1 MTTTQKQMEEEKAVI
16 ETIRQCL
23 KILQRREAKK
33 AELQKPTTRQYP
45 IIRRVTK

>member
-1 MTTTQKQMEEEKAVI
+1 MTTKKQTDEEKVI

-33 AELQKPTTRQYP
+33 AELQKRTTRQYP
-45 IIRRVTK
+45 IIRRVVR

>member
-1 MTTTQKQMEEEKAVI
+1 MTTKKQKDEEKVI

-33 AELQKPTTRQYP
+33 AELQKRTTRQHP
-45 IIRRVTK
+45 IIKRVVKC

>member
-1 MTTTQKQMEEEKAVI
+1 MTTQKQTEEEKVI
-16 ETIRQCL
+16 ETIRKCL

-33 AELQKPTTRQYP
+33 AELQKRTTRQYP

>member
-1 MTTTQKQMEEEKAVI
+1 MTTQKQTDEDKVI

-33 AELQKPTTRQYP
+33 AELKKRTTRQFP
-45 IIRRVTK
+45 IIKRVVKC

>member
-1 MTTTQKQMEEEKAVI
+1 MTTKTTDDEKVI
-16 ETIRQCL
+16 ETIRKCL

-33 AELQKPTTRQYP
+33 AELKKRTTRQYP

>member
-1 MTTTQKQMEEEKAVI
+1 MTTQKQTEEEKVI

-45 IIRRVTK
+45 IIRRVVL

>member
-1 MTTTQKQMEEEKAVI
+1 MTTTQKQTEEQAVI
-16 ETIRQCL
+16 AAIRKCL

-33 AELQKPTTRQYP
+33 AELQKRTTRQYP

>member
-1 MTTTQKQMEEEKAVI
+1 MTTQKQTEEQVI
-16 ETIRQCL
+16 ETIRKCL

>member
-1 MTTTQKQMEEEKAVI
+1 MTTKKQTDEEKVI

-45 IIRRVTK
+45 IIRRVVR

>member
-1 MTTTQKQMEEEKAVI
+1 MTTKTTDEEKVI

-33 AELQKPTTRQYP
+33 AELQKRTYP
-45 IIRRVTK
+45 IIRRVIR